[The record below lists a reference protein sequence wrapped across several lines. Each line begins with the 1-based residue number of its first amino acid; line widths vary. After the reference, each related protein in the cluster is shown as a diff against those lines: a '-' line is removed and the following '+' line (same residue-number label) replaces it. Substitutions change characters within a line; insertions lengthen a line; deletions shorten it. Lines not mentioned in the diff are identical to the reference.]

1 MGSIGPA
8 EILVVLVVALLVL
21 GPNRL
26 PDAARSVGRAI
37 GEVRRYT
44 SGFQDEMR
52 EAFAEPQPKPTY
64 PASSDATPTEWRIP
78 LDDGSSPGTETAG
91 TEAAGTEAAGTE
103 AAFVET
109 STTATSGTE
118 GPELETLARP
128 RDDDD
133 GPGS

>member
-1 MGSIGPA
+1 MLS
-8 EILVVLVVALLVL
+8 
-21 GPNRL
+21 PNRL
-26 PDAARSVGRAI
+26 RDAARSVGRAI

-78 LDDGSSPGTETAG
+78 LDDGSSPGTE
-91 TEAAGTEAAGTE
+91 AAGTE

>member
-64 PASSDATPTEWRIP
+64 PASSGATPTEWRIP
-78 LDDGSSPGTETAG
+78 LDDGSSPG